1 LAYRCRTVPR
11 SYLDFHGSDSVRV
24 LVMAEQNILKKSQTS
39 LRGIAAADRLHDVI
53 GPEMEILSEKDLKS
67 RLKDARIGYEAYA
80 SEETVSRYR
89 VAFKNRSDCR
99 EEGIE
104 LHEY

>member
-1 LAYRCRTVPR
+1 
-11 SYLDFHGSDSVRV
+11 
-24 LVMAEQNILKKSQTS
+24 
-39 LRGIAAADRLHDVI
+39 LRLLIDCTEAANDVI

-67 RLKDARIGYEAYA
+67 RLKDARVGYETYA

-99 EEGIE
+99 EKGIE